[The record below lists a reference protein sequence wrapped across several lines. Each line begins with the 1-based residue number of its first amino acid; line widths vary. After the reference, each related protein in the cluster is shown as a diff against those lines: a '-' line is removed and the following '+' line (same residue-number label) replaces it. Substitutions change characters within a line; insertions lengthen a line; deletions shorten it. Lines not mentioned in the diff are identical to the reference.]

1 MVRRKRIALVSLLS
15 VFVGALSITAAG
27 AETVM
32 IVGQETVDG
41 TSIQPPLPAVEGI
54 TSGLFAAGH
63 VVFEAGKVGVSA
75 RTEDLEEI
83 AREGKV
89 DWLLRINV
97 VYTQTKLEQNVL
109 RVVCS
114 ATFSLVNAESGA
126 TSLSDKASATNK
138 GREKSTDRAALGA
151 EIGRLISTKVAKAL
165 AS

>member
-1 MVRRKRIALVSLLS
+1 MLRRKRIALVSLLS
-15 VFVGALSITAAG
+15 VLMGALFITAVG

-32 IVGQETVDG
+32 IVGHETVDG
-41 TSIQPPLPAVEGI
+41 TPVEPPLPAVEGL

-75 RTEDLEEI
+75 RMEDLEEI

-89 DWLLRINV
+89 DWLLQINV
-97 VYTQTKLEQNVL
+97 VYKQTKLQQNVT

-114 ATFSLVNAESGA
+114 ATFSLVNAESGS
-126 TSLSDKASATNK
+126 TSLSDKASATNE

-151 EIGRLISTKVAKAL
+151 ELGRLISTKVAKAL